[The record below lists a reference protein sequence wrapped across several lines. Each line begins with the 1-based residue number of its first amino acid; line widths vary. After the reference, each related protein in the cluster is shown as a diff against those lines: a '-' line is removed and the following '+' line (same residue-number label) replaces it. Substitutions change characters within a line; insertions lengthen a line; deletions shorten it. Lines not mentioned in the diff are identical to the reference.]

1 MGLYYHLAKLRRLHH
16 ADLVA
21 ALRAAVP
28 LPIELK
34 RWTRI
39 VEYRYSTE
47 SLSAAGSMEVGGR
60 FNIGRDLDPRVFPPF
75 PALYIAEDFETAYRE
90 KFGAPSKSSG
100 TAAFKGQEFA
110 LRHPGS
116 FTSVELVGEVLQVF
130 DLTATR
136 SLGPFTNV
144 IRSFAI
150 SADLETLAKKL
161 GIKPPWL
168 AATPSVVRRTLLAP
182 HWRGMPAQFEIPA
195 NSQVFGRLLIEAGF
209 EGVLYPSSKGSGL
222 CIAVFPES
230 LAAGESYVELADESP
245 AGVRVTR
252 MDAETWQSLV
262 DDN

>member
-1 MGLYYHLAKLRRLHH
+1 MELDYYSFINGIIVFRT
-16 ADLVA
+16 
-21 ALRAAVP
+21 
-28 LPIELK
+28 IELK

-60 FNIGRDLDPRVFPPF
+60 FNVGRDLDPRVFPPF
-75 PALYIAEDFETAYRE
+75 PALYIAEDFETAYCE

-116 FTSVELVGEVLQVF
+116 FTSVELVGEVLQLF

-136 SLGPFTNV
+136 SLGPFTKV
-144 IRSFAI
+144 ISSFSI
-150 SADLETLAKKL
+150 SADLAALAKKL

-168 AATPSVVRRTLLAP
+168 ATTPSVLRRTLLAP

-209 EGVLYPSSKGSGL
+209 EGVLYPLSKGSGL
-222 CIAVFPES
+222 CIAVVPES

-252 MDAETWQSLV
+252 MDSETWRGLV
-262 DDN
+262 